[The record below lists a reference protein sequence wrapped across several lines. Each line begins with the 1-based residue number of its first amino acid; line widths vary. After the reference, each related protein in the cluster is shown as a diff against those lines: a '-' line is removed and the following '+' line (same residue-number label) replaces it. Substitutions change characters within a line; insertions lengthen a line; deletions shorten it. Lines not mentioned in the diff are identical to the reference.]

1 MTLWDSTLHSESKVV
16 RLKSHWCA
24 RLDFETQPHYEA
36 PGRLRLVLE
45 IVWWLTSS
53 EWGCLFVNDPKLA
66 LMQPNFWQKKFWATF
81 TFYFSVF
88 IVVFGKQANICFSI
102 GSISKPISSR
112 HHNSTD
118 QAIAIDRYQSYLRKL
133 DNFFSEKQHAAVNTD
148 RKIYYLLIYNFIYD
162 LIYDLI
168 SK

>member
-66 LMQPNFWQKKFWATF
+66 LMQPNFWQKKFEQLF
-81 TFYFSVF
+81 HFISVF
-88 IVVFGKQANICFSI
+88 LLLFLVSKQISVLVLAVFQ
-102 GSISKPISSR
+102 SR
-112 HHNSTD
+112 
-118 QAIAIDRYQSYLRKL
+118 YLRVITIQPIRQLQSTGTKVT
-133 DNFFSEKQHAAVNTD
+133 SEN
-148 RKIYYLLIYNFIYD
+148 LI
-162 LIYDLI
+162 I
-168 SK
+168 SFLKNNMLQ